1 MQNTVA
7 AANGRWGGHMGEV
20 VPSLAFSFFFQL
32 YDSFRICTAYP
43 EKREFM
49 LNAITNIFGGG
60 VVCGRFAQ
68 GVKS

>member
-1 MQNTVA
+1 
-7 AANGRWGGHMGEV
+7 MGEV
-20 VPSLAFSFFFQL
+20 VPSLAFSFFFFNYN

-49 LNAITNIFGGG
+49 LNAIKNIFFGGG